1 MVHSP
6 FMFWL
11 YHVLSAQA
19 VSNLIGIIEVSVAIL
34 IALGPFSAL
43 LSLVGSLG
51 AILTFLLTISFL
63 LSTLGA
69 IRFRALRI
77 RPAPLRRNSFT
88 RATTSRPL
96 VT

>member
-43 LSLVGSLG
+43 LSLVGGVLIPGGWTVGGKSD
-51 AILTFLLTISFL
+51 
-63 LSTLGA
+63 
-69 IRFRALRI
+69 
-77 RPAPLRRNSFT
+77 
-88 RATTSRPL
+88 
-96 VT
+96 

>member
-51 AILTFLLTISFL
+51 AILTFLLTGRASV
-63 LSTLGA
+63 A
-69 IRFRALRI
+69 PQRAL
-77 RPAPLRRNSFT
+77 S
-88 RATTSRPL
+88 
-96 VT
+96 

>member
-1 MVHSP
+1 
-6 FMFWL
+6 MFWL

-43 LSLVGSLG
+43 LFLVGSLG

-88 RATTSRPL
+88 RATTARPL